1 MSLADVRMIGSLAR
15 IGGWLNE
22 AADAL
27 EDAGCPRKDTEAFR
41 RRSRVVHGMQ
51 IELIQNDAVLLEEDD
66 LLEDDDDLL
75 EDDHAG

>member
-15 IGGWLNE
+15 IGGWLND

-41 RRSRVVHGMQ
+41 QRSRIVHGMQ
-51 IELIQNDAVLLEEDD
+51 IELVQGDDALLRKTTCSKSMTTC
-66 LLEDDDDLL
+66 
-75 EDDHAG
+75 